1 MPVQRPQISADSHK
15 FPVNSISIIG
25 TQIANNVASFSNDG
39 TMCLWDI
46 KQFSKPIK
54 MTKLSAYRPVKANK
68 SLNTASLT
76 SKVASKFP

>member
-1 MPVQRPQISADSHK
+1 
-15 FPVNSISIIG
+15 
-25 TQIANNVASFSNDG
+25 
-39 TMCLWDI
+39 MCLWDI